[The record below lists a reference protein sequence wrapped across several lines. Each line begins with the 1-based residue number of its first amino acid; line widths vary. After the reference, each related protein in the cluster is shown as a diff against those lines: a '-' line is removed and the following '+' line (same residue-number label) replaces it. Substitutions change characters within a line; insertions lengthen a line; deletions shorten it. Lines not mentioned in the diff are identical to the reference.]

1 MKTKASKQSHIT
13 KKVHIKKGDFV
24 KQISGKI
31 IDEKNTGK
39 VLRIYPKTYRAL
51 VEGLNI
57 ISRHTKPS
65 AAYPEGGIIKKEAPI
80 HISNLMVL
88 ENGTATRVGRKEN
101 EKGKLQRYSVKT
113 GEFIS

>member
-1 MKTKASKQSHIT
+1 MKKKQNSHETAKI
-13 KKVHIKKGDFV
+13 HIKKGDTV
-24 KQISGKI
+24 VQIAGKI
-31 IDEKNTGK
+31 VDDKNTGK
-39 VLRIYPKTYRAL
+39 VLKVYTKTYRAL

-65 AAYPEGGIIKKEAPI
+65 ATSPNGGIIKKEAPI
-80 HISNLMVL
+80 HISNLMLL
-88 ENGTATRVGRKEN
+88 EGGKATRVGRKEN

>member
-1 MKTKASKQSHIT
+1 MKASIQSHKTSKI
-13 KKVHIKKGDFV
+13 HIKKGDLV
-24 KQISGKI
+24 KLISGKI
-31 IDEKNTGK
+31 VDGKNTGK
-39 VLRIYPKTYRAL
+39 VLRVYPKTYRAL

-65 AAYPEGGIIKKEAPI
+65 ASSPEGGIIKKEATI

-88 ENGTATRVGRKEN
+88 ENGQATRVGRKSN